1 MRDTLL
7 LVGNG
12 LAIDYRSHSPGMP
25 DPGRPLD
32 YPLSV
37 PGSGGQP
44 LREMFSDLWKMID
57 AFRASEPDIGD
68 FPLIA
73 RLCQMPR
80 LALDRSLIGT
90 PAWSERF
97 REYQTREL
105 VEYQLRLHLTHAYT
119 QFTEMID
126 KTDLQSWRW
135 FSWLRENSDRLNA
148 VASFN
153 YDLLPE
159 HALRATISIRY
170 LIQGGGMFGVNQ
182 EVVIFK
188 PHGSVNFE
196 FAENAIHGLSRSGLY
211 AARNA
216 FRLAN
221 VPLRVLGDGDLN
233 QQRLNADIVL
243 PTEASSIRHFQ
254 YIEPGYRYLRS
265 IRGDIARCVIIGI
278 SYWECDQPEIDEIL
292 GNLRSDVHVLICN
305 PYPPAEM
312 IRRWSAHFKR
322 LELVT
327 AGLPHP

>member
-37 PGSGGQP
+37 PGGGGQP
-44 LREMFSDLWKMID
+44 LRGMFSDLWKVID
-57 AFRASEPDIGD
+57 AFRTSEPDIGD

-73 RLCQMPR
+73 RLRQMPR
-80 LALDRSLIGT
+80 LDHSLIGT
-90 PAWSERF
+90 PAW
-97 REYQTREL
+97 REQFHEHRTREL

-126 KTDLQSWRW
+126 NPDLQTWRW

-153 YDLLPE
+153 YDLLLE
-159 HALRATISIRY
+159 HALRETVPIRY

-196 FAENAIHGLSRSGLY
+196 FTENLIHGLSRSGLY
-211 AARNA
+211 GARHV
-216 FRLAN
+216 FRLTNA
-221 VPLRVLGDGDLN
+221 PLRVLGEGDLD

-243 PTEASSIRHFQ
+243 PTEASDMRRFQ
-254 YIEPGYRYLRS
+254 YIEPGYRYLKS

-292 GNLRSDVHVLICN
+292 SNLRSDVHVLICN
-305 PYPPAEM
+305 PDPPAEM
-312 IRRWSAHFKR
+312 IRRWSTHFKR